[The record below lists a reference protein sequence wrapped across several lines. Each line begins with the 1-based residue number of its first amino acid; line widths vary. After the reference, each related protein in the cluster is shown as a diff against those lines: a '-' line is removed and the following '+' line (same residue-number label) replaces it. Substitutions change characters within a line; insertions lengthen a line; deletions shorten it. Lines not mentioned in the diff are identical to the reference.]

1 MTAHEDPAAH
11 PAPGGR
17 RPPWRQAAEV
27 AVVAGRLG
35 LTSFGGPTAH
45 PAYFRREYVTSRGWI
60 REAEFAETMA
70 LCQLLPGPSSS
81 QLGVVIGYQR
91 AGLSGA
97 LASWV
102 GFTAPSALAMAA
114 LAAFGASAG
123 LADSNAVRALMCL
136 AVAIVANAVIDM
148 GRAFWTGPTAIGLGA
163 GVFALT
169 LAGLSTYAPV
179 AGIALS
185 AGIGALVMRR
195 QASGSLVGFTR
206 TPSRRAG
213 AAMLL
218 AVPIIGAALWSL
230 RDDSWGYLAS
240 AMFNAGSLVIGGGHV
255 VLPLLEAS
263 VGPLVDPEA
272 FLAGYGMAQAMPGP
286 LFTFSTYLGHLV
298 GGPAVALLATF
309 AIFLPGLLLA
319 LGTLPFWAAVRHAPA
334 AGGAV
339 AGASAAVVGLLAATL
354 VHPLLTETVIDGR
367 TALLAAALFAT
378 ARWARPPIWM
388 LLAGTLAASLLLG

>member
-1 MTAHEDPAAH
+1 
-11 PAPGGR
+11 
-17 RPPWRQAAEV
+17 V
-27 AVVAGRLG
+27 
-35 LTSFGGPTAH
+35 
-45 PAYFRREYVTSRGWI
+45 
-60 REAEFAETMA
+60 
-70 LCQLLPGPSSS
+70 
-81 QLGVVIGYQR
+81 
-91 AGLSGA
+91 
-97 LASWV
+97 
-102 GFTAPSALAMAA
+102 
-114 LAAFGASAG
+114 GASAG

-148 GRAFWTGPTAIGLGA
+148 GRAFWTGPIAIGLGA

-169 LAGLSTYAPV
+169 LAGLATYVPV

-195 QASGSLVGFTR
+195 EASGSLVGFTR

-218 AVPIIGAALWSL
+218 SVPIIGAALWSM
-230 RDDSWGYLAS
+230 RDDSLGYLAS

-255 VLPLLEAS
+255 VLPLLDAS

-298 GGPAVALLATF
+298 GGPAVALLATI

-354 VHPLLTETVIDGR
+354 VHPLLTETVIDWR
-367 TALLAAALFAT
+367 TAVLAAALFAA

-388 LLAGTLAASLLLG
+388 LLAATLAASLLLG